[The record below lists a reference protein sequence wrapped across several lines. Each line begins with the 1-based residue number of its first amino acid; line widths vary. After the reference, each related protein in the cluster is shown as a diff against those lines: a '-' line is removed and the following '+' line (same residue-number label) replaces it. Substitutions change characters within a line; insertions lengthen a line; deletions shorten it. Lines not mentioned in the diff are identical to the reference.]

1 MKDQVLSIDQMRHLR
16 DLNIDTSKASLYWV
30 RHCHG
35 CKIDDDSTG
44 EWFLSLQKEF
54 QVHVSRYLPNYNRV
68 EIYDEDFW
76 CISKN
81 YSKTNSN
88 H

>member
-1 MKDQVLSIDQMRHLR
+1 MWIARDKDGSLWLSKSDKLT
-16 DLNIDTSKASLYWV
+16 NT
-30 RHCHG
+30 
-35 CKIDDDSTG
+35 
-44 EWFLSLQKEF
+44 
-54 QVHVSRYLPNYNRV
+54 HVSRYLSNYNRV

>member
-1 MKDQVLSIDQMRHLR
+1 ME
-16 DLNIDTSKASLYWV
+16 T
-30 RHCHG
+30 
-35 CKIDDDSTG
+35 
-44 EWFLSLQKEF
+44 KENNKF
-54 QVHVSRYLPNYNRV
+54 KPYYNRV